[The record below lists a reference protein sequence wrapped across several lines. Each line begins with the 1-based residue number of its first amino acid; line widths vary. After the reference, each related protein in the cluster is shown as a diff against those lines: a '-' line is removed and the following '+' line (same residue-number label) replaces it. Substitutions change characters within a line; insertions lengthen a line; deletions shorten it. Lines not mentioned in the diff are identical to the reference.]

1 MYLSGYRYMW
11 VLAMFDLPVVTKD
24 EKKRYVRFRKVLIR
38 SGFRQIQFSVYGRDC
53 PSRENARVH
62 IDRVGRAVPEDGEV
76 RILLVTDKQ
85 YERMEVFWG
94 KARRAPERPAA
105 QLSLF

>member
-11 VLAMFDLPVVTKD
+11 VLAMFDLPVVTPE
-24 EKKRYVRFRKVLIR
+24 EKKRYARFRKALLR
-38 SGFRQIQFSVYGRDC
+38 SGFRKLQFSVYARDC

-62 IDRVGRAVPEDGEV
+62 VARVEQAVPEEGEV

-94 KARRAPERPAA
+94 KTHRTAEKPAA